1 MKIIVKTFII
11 TVKTLLIQLVF
22 FLFSSSFTLAEAN
35 FLVKPTLDA
44 SQIVVENLDRKSLVF
59 RCLSSRS
66 FNQGNDEFSWMGKTA
81 TGDNFLTFVRTE
93 ESIRGSIITPKKTFK
108 IQGTLNNPSII
119 LNQFLAKPCGGCRFN
134 DEIIKDPRS
143 AAQRN
148 HTWRKSDADQIDLMV
163 VYPTVVKNEIGSSA
177 STLAEIRAAVIDTN
191 LCFRNSG
198 VNIQLRLV
206 HCEETSYV
214 PTGNLD
220 LDLERLTEKSDGF
233 LDEIHTIR
241 DSYGADIVTLLST
254 DSSSGGLA
262 NTLSFPTIK
271 FEDKAFNV
279 CVWDQITAPG
289 YTLAHEVGH
298 NMGCLHNRE
307 DADLTKTTSTYD
319 FGEFAYGKRWLVGS
333 DGYKTVMSYNN
344 DTSSYQH
351 SIPYFSNPQISYL
364 GTSTGNQGSENN
376 AKALNLSIPYVA
388 NFRSSVIQG
397 ILPSLFEIDVPEGR
411 HSSFSVR
418 LSVMPNSPVTLS
430 LSISDT
436 NDFLLASPSAIIL
449 DENNWNLP
457 HPISVYAPDNGSI
470 SSLGDTIQVA
480 ANGMDSVNISLK
492 EKESENVGNYISG
505 IVVNS
510 LGVGVDGVVLI
521 SENNQTLMVTDE
533 NGTFGSILTSDFT
546 GVIQLQKKGY
556 EFEPNSITLSDISTN
571 SLAHSILATRST
583 IVYVDKQASGA
594 NDGTSWE
601 NAFTSLSEALQ
612 VTDSFTEVWVAEGT
626 YYSGDVRSS
635 SFILPPGIELLGG
648 FSGSE
653 TSSSQRDYSL
663 NQTILSGAVGSIE
676 GNEYKSYHVLVA
688 LDNSVLDG
696 FIIEDGNASEN
707 FTDERGVGGGLWA
720 EGSTFVV
727 RNCQFRN
734 NFVYQGGGAV
744 WLKNA
749 NATFINCEFSKNNTG
764 ETGSGGAIWLIE
776 SNATVKSCSF
786 SENYSGFWGGAIRSD
801 SSNLSI
807 EDSLFSKNSSFSSN
821 GGGGVYQYGGVL
833 KVTNSSFTSN
843 HSTHE
848 GGGILLADSNATISD
863 SNFTENLNSDYNGG
877 GALMIENSSCVV
889 TKCEFTNNET
899 QANSFG
905 GAIKIAS
912 SSPTISNCVFTGNK
926 NTVNSGGAIYIDEYS
941 APILSQNNFINN
953 SSSSWGGAIYTQS
966 PIFSVTG
973 GFFMG
978 NWSYLGGGIATY
990 GTTDISLNGVKALG
1004 NEANASSG
1012 GNGGFFYMGTE
1023 ASSSKFVN
1031 CIFAGNKSNNRHG
1044 VIAIKGASN
1053 FVNSTF
1059 YGNQASSGG
1068 GISLLFTGDS
1078 IILQNCILWDNSDPN
1093 GYEIWVN
1100 SGDASAEYS
1109 LLESSKSPGI
1119 NLELNNLTS
1128 DPGFVDPVGPD
1139 LIVGTL
1145 DDDLRLLSTSSAIN
1159 MGSDS
1164 FLNYNEN
1171 DIVGIVRDSSPDLGA
1186 YEYFQ
1191 NSNPIYQG
1199 ATNFNIQEGSAII
1212 AEINGTDADG
1222 HSLTYSIIGGSDESM
1237 ILVDAN
1243 TGVLRFDEI
1252 PDYEYPHDSNKDNQ
1266 YFLTINISDGYA
1278 SIQVNLIVTVLD
1290 IDDSASSPEEAMH
1303 LFNGYVLGE
1312 GWRQASWFGTYYSD
1326 LYPWVYH
1333 SELLWV
1339 YIVQSQNGNM
1349 WFWKESQGWL
1359 WTTPSIFPFYYQNS
1373 SGIWAYLGSGNF
1385 LGKYYLFDVSTGAGW
1400 YDIE

>member
-1 MKIIVKTFII
+1 M
-11 TVKTLLIQLVF
+11 
-22 FLFSSSFTLAEAN
+22 
-35 FLVKPTLDA
+35 
-44 SQIVVENLDRKSLVF
+44 
-59 RCLSSRS
+59 
-66 FNQGNDEFSWMGKTA
+66 
-81 TGDNFLTFVRTE
+81 
-93 ESIRGSIITPKKTFK
+93 
-108 IQGTLNNPSII
+108 
-119 LNQFLAKPCGGCRFN
+119 
-134 DEIIKDPRS
+134 
-143 AAQRN
+143 
-148 HTWRKSDADQIDLMV
+148 
-163 VYPTVVKNEIGSSA
+163 
-177 STLAEIRAAVIDTN
+177 
-191 LCFRNSG
+191 
-198 VNIQLRLV
+198 
-206 HCEETSYV
+206 
-214 PTGNLD
+214 
-220 LDLERLTEKSDGF
+220 
-233 LDEIHTIR
+233 
-241 DSYGADIVTLLST
+241 
-254 DSSSGGLA
+254 
-262 NTLSFPTIK
+262 
-271 FEDKAFNV
+271 
-279 CVWDQITAPG
+279 
-289 YTLAHEVGH
+289 
-298 NMGCLHNRE
+298 
-307 DADLTKTTSTYD
+307 
-319 FGEFAYGKRWLVGS
+319 
-333 DGYKTVMSYNN
+333 
-344 DTSSYQH
+344 
-351 SIPYFSNPQISYL
+351 
-364 GTSTGNQGSENN
+364 
-376 AKALNLSIPYVA
+376 
-388 NFRSSVIQG
+388 
-397 ILPSLFEIDVPEGR
+397 
-411 HSSFSVR
+411 
-418 LSVMPNSPVTLS
+418 
-430 LSISDT
+430 
-436 NDFLLASPSAIIL
+436 
-449 DENNWNLP
+449 
-457 HPISVYAPDNGSI
+457 
-470 SSLGDTIQVA
+470 
-480 ANGMDSVNISLK
+480 
-492 EKESENVGNYISG
+492 
-505 IVVNS
+505 
-510 LGVGVDGVVLI
+510 
-521 SENNQTLMVTDE
+521 
-533 NGTFGSILTSDFT
+533 
-546 GVIQLQKKGY
+546 
-556 EFEPNSITLSDISTN
+556 
-571 SLAHSILATRST
+571 
-583 IVYVDKQASGA
+583 
-594 NDGTSWE
+594 
-601 NAFTSLSEALQ
+601 
-612 VTDSFTEVWVAEGT
+612 
-626 YYSGDVRSS
+626 
-635 SFILPPGIELLGG
+635 
-648 FSGSE
+648 
-653 TSSSQRDYSL
+653 
-663 NQTILSGAVGSIE
+663 
-676 GNEYKSYHVLVA
+676 
-688 LDNSVLDG
+688 
-696 FIIEDGNASEN
+696 
-707 FTDERGVGGGLWA
+707 
-720 EGSTFVV
+720 
-727 RNCQFRN
+727 
-734 NFVYQGGGAV
+734 
-744 WLKNA
+744 
-749 NATFINCEFSKNNTG
+749 
-764 ETGSGGAIWLIE
+764 
-776 SNATVKSCSF
+776 
-786 SENYSGFWGGAIRSD
+786 
-801 SSNLSI
+801 
-807 EDSLFSKNSSFSSN
+807 
-821 GGGGVYQYGGVL
+821 
-833 KVTNSSFTSN
+833 
-843 HSTHE
+843 
-848 GGGILLADSNATISD
+848 
-863 SNFTENLNSDYNGG
+863 
-877 GALMIENSSCVV
+877 V

-912 SSPTISNCVFTGNK
+912 SSPTIFSCVFTGNK
-926 NTVNSGGAIYIDEYS
+926 NKVNSGGAIYIDEHS
-941 APILSQNNFINN
+941 SPVLSQNNFINN
-953 SSSSWGGAIYTQS
+953 SSSSWGGAIYAQS
-966 PIFSVTG
+966 PNFSITG

-1100 SGDASAEYS
+1100 SGAASAEYS